1 MAAGRQFGVGS
12 NYEREMG
19 EMKIDK
25 RLLLVSMAVAVTMFA
40 AVFASSA
47 SAAVWKD
54 KGVNVTKLISIGLTG
69 GEIFEFGTSGM
80 SCEIVATMTTE
91 GGSTGK
97 VTKWETKKCS
107 GGFGE
112 FAKCEL
118 ATTESKSLPWTVDV
132 NTTDLTITNMRIRRT
147 FKAGCP
153 VTELDKTTSPTV
165 TLLAPTAITEMEF
178 SGSIAGYKNFG
189 SFTVDAPNSGTYG
202 IG

>member
-1 MAAGRQFGVGS
+1 
-12 NYEREMG
+12 
-19 EMKIDK
+19 MKIDR
-25 RLLLVSMAVAVTMFA
+25 RLLLAGLAIAVTMLGVMSTSA
-40 AVFASSA
+40 A

-69 GEIFEFGTSGM
+69 GEIFESGTSGM
-80 SCEIVATMTTE
+80 SCEIVATITTE

-97 VTKWETKKCS
+97 ITKWETKKCS

-118 ATTESKSLPWTVDV
+118 LASESKGLPWTVDV
-132 NTTDLTITNMRIRRT
+132 NATDLTFTNMHIRRT

-153 VTELDKTTSPTV
+153 VTELDKTVSPTV
-165 TLLAPTAITEMEF
+165 TLLSPTAITEMEF
-178 SGSIAGYKNFG
+178 NGAIAGPYKAFG
-189 SFTVDAPNSGTYG
+189 SLKVEAGIAGTYG

>member
-1 MAAGRQFGVGS
+1 
-12 NYEREMG
+12 
-19 EMKIDK
+19 MKIDR
-25 RLLLVSMAVAVTMFA
+25 RLLLAGMAIAVTMFA
-40 AVFASSA
+40 AVSTSSA

-69 GEIFEFGTSGM
+69 GEIFENNGASGM
-80 SCEIVATMTTE
+80 SCEIAATVTTE

-118 ATTESKSLPWTVDV
+118 ATSESKNLPWTVDV
-132 NTTDLTITNMRIRRT
+132 NATDLTFTNMRIRRT

-153 VTELDKTTSPTV
+153 ITELDKTVTSTV
-165 TLLAPTAITEMEF
+165 SLLATPAAISEMDF
-178 SGSIAGYKNFG
+178 TGSIAGPYKAFG
-189 SFTVDAPNSGTYG
+189 TLKVEAAIAGTYG

>member
-1 MAAGRQFGVGS
+1 
-12 NYEREMG
+12 
-19 EMKIDK
+19 MKIKK
-25 RLLLVSMAVAVTMFA
+25 RFLLAGVAAAIAMFA
-40 AVFASSA
+40 AVSTAPA

-69 GEIFEFGTSGM
+69 GEVFELGTSGM
-80 SCEIVATMTTE
+80 SCEIVATLTTE

-97 VTKWETKKCS
+97 ITKWETKKCS

-118 ATTESKSLPWTVDV
+118 AASESKSLPWTVDV
-132 NTTDLTITNMRIRRT
+132 NATDLTITNMRIRRT

-153 VTELDKTTSPTV
+153 KTEVDKTLTTNTV
-165 TLLAPTAITEMEF
+165 TLNTPSAITAVEYV
-178 SGSIAGYKNFG
+178 GSIAGYKAFG

>member
-1 MAAGRQFGVGS
+1 
-12 NYEREMG
+12 
-19 EMKIDK
+19 MKIDR
-25 RLLLVSMAVAVTMFA
+25 RLLLAGLAIAVTMFA
-40 AVFASSA
+40 AVSTSSA

-69 GEIFEFGTSGM
+69 GEIFESGTSGM
-80 SCEIVATMTTE
+80 SCEIVATLTTE

-97 VTKWETKKCS
+97 ITKWETKKCN

-118 ATTESKSLPWTVDV
+118 ATSESKGLPWTVDV
-132 NTTDLTITNMRIRRT
+132 NATDLTFTNMHIRRT

-153 VTELDKTTSPTV
+153 VAELDKTVSSTV
-165 TLLAPTAITEMEF
+165 TLLETPAAISEMEF
-178 SGSIAGYKNFG
+178 SGSITGYKAFG
-189 SFTVDAPNSGTYG
+189 SLNVEAAIAGTYG

>member
-1 MAAGRQFGVGS
+1 
-12 NYEREMG
+12 
-19 EMKIDK
+19 MKIDR
-25 RLLLVSMAVAVTMFA
+25 RLLLAGMAIAVAMFA
-40 AVFASSA
+40 AVSTSSA

-69 GEIFEFGTSGM
+69 GEVFELETSGM
-80 SCEIVATMTTE
+80 SCEILATMTTE

-118 ATTESKSLPWTVDV
+118 ATSEAKGLPWTVDV
-132 NTTDLTITNMRIRRT
+132 NATDLTITNMRVRRT

-153 VTELDKTTSPTV
+153 KTEVDKTLTTNTV
-165 TLLAPTAITEMEF
+165 TLNTPSAITAMEF
-178 SGSIAGYKNFG
+178 VGSIVGYKAFG